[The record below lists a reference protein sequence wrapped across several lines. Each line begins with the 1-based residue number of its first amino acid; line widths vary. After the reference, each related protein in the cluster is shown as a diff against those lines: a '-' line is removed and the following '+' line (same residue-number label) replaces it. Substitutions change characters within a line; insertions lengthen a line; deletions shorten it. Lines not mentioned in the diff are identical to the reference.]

1 MVEENFLSKFNL
13 GALGASA
20 AAVTAMTL
28 MLSKG
33 NVLAASGAGITTG
46 ASFAVVNRHNNDLKK
61 AFQALLEV
69 LQKELGVINMNP
81 GEYAK
86 LIQQARTKLQELHKE
101 ETSLIQKCNE
111 LEQQSAIEKKTF
123 KLLEQ
128 NLQEKERETGRLNNK
143 IAERKSNLR
152 DINKL
157 IRDALEISP
166 EDRKA
171 ISDAELARLKS
182 EIKYS
187 QNQLTNLQKK
197 YQEINSDNGCL
208 PSLDYCI
215 KI

>member
-46 ASFAVVNRHNNDLKK
+46 ASIAIVNRRNGDLKK
-61 AFQALLEV
+61 AFQDLLEV

-101 ETSLIQKCNE
+101 ETWLIQKCNE
-111 LEQQSAIEKKTF
+111 LEQQSAVAKKSL
-123 KLLEQ
+123 KLLE
-128 NLQEKERETGRLNNK
+128 
-143 IAERKSNLR
+143 
-152 DINKL
+152 
-157 IRDALEISP
+157 
-166 EDRKA
+166 
-171 ISDAELARLKS
+171 
-182 EIKYS
+182 
-187 QNQLTNLQKK
+187 
-197 YQEINSDNGCL
+197 
-208 PSLDYCI
+208 
-215 KI
+215 